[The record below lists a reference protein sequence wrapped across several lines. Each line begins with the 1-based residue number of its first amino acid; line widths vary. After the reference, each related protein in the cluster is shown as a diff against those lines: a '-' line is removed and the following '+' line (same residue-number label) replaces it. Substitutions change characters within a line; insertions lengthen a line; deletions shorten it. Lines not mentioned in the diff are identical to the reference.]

1 MLGSIGFGELL
12 LIGLVALIV
21 FGPRRLPEIA
31 RRAGDLMAKA
41 RTATKELTDS
51 IDAEYEGA
59 TAPLA
64 DLQDE
69 YTATKDQL
77 TDTASRLT
85 DLTAGLDGDPD
96 VTDEGDVGDE
106 ASAPDDADG
115 SEPSP

>member
-12 LIGLVALIV
+12 LIGLVALII

-41 RTATKELTDS
+41 RSATKELTDS
-51 IDAEYEGA
+51 LDAEYQGA

-64 DLQDE
+64 DLKDE

-77 TDTASRLT
+77 SDTASRLT
-85 DLTAGLDGDPD
+85 DLTAGLDTPSPS
-96 VTDEGDVGDE
+96 TEAEGDVR
-106 ASAPDDADG
+106 
-115 SEPSP
+115 EPIDPEPTEQP